1 MRFHRELWG
10 SRTYREP
17 EQARLTDGQLAR
29 RSVSGMIAEAP
40 TSAGSERLIGIM
52 DHMSVIDH
60 GVFSD
65 ELVAF
70 IRAEVAVGDYPLEAD
85 TDLVLTG
92 LVDSLGIVLVVEW
105 IESRLGV
112 MIDPGDIVIEH
123 FDMVAS
129 MVTYLLGRGDTPLD

>member
-1 MRFHRELWG
+1 MPSASGMVED
-10 SRTYREP
+10 T
-17 EQARLTDGQLAR
+17 R
-29 RSVSGMIAEAP
+29 RS
-40 TSAGSERLIGIM
+40 TGSVRW
-52 DHMSVIDH
+52 MSSVEH
-60 GVFSD
+60 RAFSD

-70 IRAEVAVGDYPLEAD
+70 IRAEVAIGDYPLEAD

-123 FDMVAS
+123 FDTVAS
-129 MVTYLLGRGDTPLD
+129 MVAYLRGRGDTPLD

>member
-1 MRFHRELWG
+1 MPSAWG
-10 SRTYREP
+10 MVEDT
-17 EQARLTDGQLAR
+17 R
-29 RSVSGMIAEAP
+29 RS
-40 TSAGSERLIGIM
+40 TGSVRW
-52 DHMSVIDH
+52 MSSVEH
-60 GVFSD
+60 RAFSD

-70 IRAEVAVGDYPLEAD
+70 IRAEVAIGDYPLEAD

-123 FDMVAS
+123 FDTVAS
-129 MVTYLLGRGDTPLD
+129 MVAYLRGRGDTPLD

>member
-1 MRFHRELWG
+1 MRWMSSVEHR
-10 SRTYREP
+10 
-17 EQARLTDGQLAR
+17 A
-29 RSVSGMIAEAP
+29 
-40 TSAGSERLIGIM
+40 
-52 DHMSVIDH
+52 
-60 GVFSD
+60 FSD

-70 IRAEVAVGDYPLEAD
+70 IRAEVAIGDYPLEAD

-123 FDMVAS
+123 FDTVAS
-129 MVTYLLGRGDTPLD
+129 MVAYLRGRGDTPLD

>member
-1 MRFHRELWG
+1 MPFRPESLGLMIFL
-10 SRTYREP
+10 EP
-17 EQARLTDGQLAR
+17 EPA
-29 RSVSGMIAEAP
+29 
-40 TSAGSERLIGIM
+40 RLIGDRSAM
-52 DHMSVIDH
+52 PSAWGMVEDTRRSTGSVRWMSSVEH
-60 GVFSD
+60 RAFSD

-70 IRAEVAVGDYPLEAD
+70 IRAEVAIGDYPLEAD

-123 FDMVAS
+123 FDTVAS
-129 MVTYLLGRGDTPLD
+129 MVAYLRGRGDTPLD

>member
-1 MRFHRELWG
+1 MPFRPESLGLMIFL
-10 SRTYREP
+10 EP
-17 EQARLTDGQLAR
+17 EPA
-29 RSVSGMIAEAP
+29 
-40 TSAGSERLIGIM
+40 RLIGDRSAM
-52 DHMSVIDH
+52 PSASGMVEDTRRSTGSVRWMSSVEH
-60 GVFSD
+60 RAFSD

-70 IRAEVAVGDYPLEAD
+70 IRAEVAIGDYPLEAD

-123 FDMVAS
+123 FDTVAS
-129 MVTYLLGRGDTPLD
+129 MVAYLRGRGDTPLD